1 MIVHI
6 VQENTNKTEKAERS
20 LRMENLTSFKTNCL
34 GVSLENIG
42 KIRRSTQFPCNPNN
56 TEYI

>member
-34 GVSLENIG
+34 GVSLELSE
-42 KIRRSTQFPCNPNN
+42 KFDVTQFPCNPNN

>member
-1 MIVHI
+1 MTVHI

-42 KIRRSTQFPCNPNN
+42 KIRRHTISMQS
-56 TEYI
+56 